1 MKLRSANVNDPIA
14 SPEAKIISSPSV
26 VESEAILARA
36 VPFIQDRLYFVSA
49 RVKPTSTADLHF
61 FSIDDVFVYMSYNDD
76 FGPLNLAM
84 VTKYCRKINRKLKV
98 SGTFNTSEF
107 NLPKF
112 VD

>member
-84 VTKYCRKINRKLKV
+84 VTKCCRKINRKLKV
-98 SGTFNTSEF
+98 SGTFEF

-112 VD
+112 GD